1 MMFESQSSEGQK
13 RERVKF
19 PERLA
24 KANAQFLYIISIMGV
39 FIQKFRPSPALK
51 PYIEYYW
58 QGDFNT
64 SAISLLS
71 QQIVPDGFIDL
82 IIHLTDTRCEFIQN
96 HSFTSTPDYLIV
108 GLYTRSFP
116 IQFRGLAKVF
126 GISFKPEGIYQIF
139 GVSAAEL
146 QETFIDL
153 ESLNR
158 KYFRDFCHRLRE
170 KISTAEMILQCEQF
184 FLQQLHHIKLQHYYL
199 NCAAELIRQ
208 QKGKVSME
216 ALAAQSCISI
226 RQLEREFKQKIGLSP
241 KQYMRLARLSEVN
254 RLLDSGK
261 DIDLTGLSYACGFAD
276 QAHFSREFKEFI
288 GEKPTAFLKE
298 REKFFP

>member
-1 MMFESQSSEGQK
+1 MS
-13 RERVKF
+13 V
-19 PERLA
+19 
-24 KANAQFLYIISIMGV
+24 V
-39 FIQKFRPSPALK
+39 IQKFSPSPALK
-51 PYIEYYW
+51 PYIEHYW

-64 SAISLLS
+64 SAASLLV

-82 IIHLTDTRCEFIQN
+82 IIHLTDTRCELLQHYYFD
-96 HSFTSTPDYLIV
+96 STPDYMIV

-116 IQFRGLAKVF
+116 IQFTGLAKVF
-126 GISFKPEGIYQIF
+126 SIRFKPEGIYQLF
-139 GVSAAEL
+139 GVPAAEL
-146 QETFIDL
+146 QETFIDI

-170 KISTAEMILQCEQF
+170 KTCTGEMIHHCEQF
-184 FLQQLHHIKLQHYYL
+184 FLQQLHNMKLQHYYL
-199 NCAAELIRQ
+199 NCAAEIIRQ

-216 ALAAQSCISI
+216 ALAAEACISI

-241 KQYMRLARLSEVN
+241 KQYMRLTRLSEAN
-254 RLLDSGK
+254 RLMDSGK

-276 QAHFSREFKEFI
+276 QAHFTREFREFI